1 MRRPLRVGA
10 LAAAILLV
18 VAASAVATPTAI
30 PTATGP
36 LDIPAAVPPQFRA
49 LVRERLHSP
58 QPRSSS
64 ETSVELKTRS
74 GYKVTVIGLGHI
86 VAVVVAPKKA
96 TKSGHGKSRVRGE
109 AFTAY
114 VARGKATSTRI
125 RASFGD
131 FGKVDLRFRP
141 SGRIARSKPRRRC
154 KGPDRFTTRFGV
166 FAGGIEFTGEGS
178 YVSVS
183 AHRAKGNVRSPAHL
197 HCSSIHIIRP
207 VKRSVDPER
216 GVTIFTPTIL
226 AALWRHAVS
235 ATNFVAFKI
244 DAKTLFLAIA
254 EQSLGSVAEV
264 RYALAVAPSKRF
276 ASDDALT
283 SATVT
288 PPSPFAGTGTYS
300 AGPDG
305 TKTWTGPLSVS
316 FPGAPRFPLT
326 GPQFEPVLEA
336 GF

>member
-1 MRRPLRVGA
+1 MRSLRVA
-10 LAAAILLV
+10 TLVAAILLV
-18 VAASAVATPTAI
+18 VAAGAAATPTTI

-49 LVRERLHSP
+49 LVRERLRSP
-58 QPRSSS
+58 RPRSSS
-64 ETSVELKTRS
+64 ETNVELKTRS
-74 GYKVTVIGLGHI
+74 GYRVAVIGLGRL

-96 TKSGHGKSRVRGE
+96 NKSGHGKTRVRSE

-125 RASFGD
+125 KASFGA
-131 FGKVDLRFRP
+131 FGKVDLRFHP
-141 SGRIARSKPRRRC
+141 SGRIVKSKPHRHC

-166 FAGGIEFTGEGS
+166 FVGDIEFTGEGN
-178 YVSVS
+178 YVSVG
-183 AHRAKGNVRSPAHL
+183 AARAKGNVRSPAHL

-207 VKRSVDPER
+207 VKRSVDPDK
-216 GVTIFTPTIL
+216 GVAIFTPTIL
-226 AALWRHAVS
+226 AVLWRHVVS
-235 ATNFVAFKI
+235 STDFVAFKV
-244 DAKTLFLAIA
+244 DAKTLFLAIT

-276 ASDDALT
+276 VSDDALT

-288 PPSPFAGTGTYS
+288 PPRPFAGIGTYS